1 MINNVMSII
10 SVAIVSLLIIGFL
23 IGVWRGW
30 KKSLARF
37 IALAVILVVSLLLSP
52 VISSAIVDA
61 CTDGTVISVFGFSYD
76 FQEAIGSLVGDS
88 EATSQILSAD
98 GTTTQLA
105 IALMNVAVNIVLFVV
120 MFIVLSLLALFVHF
134 IVCLVLR
141 SKAKKEG
148 ELTPKKVGNR
158 LIGGGIG
165 FVSMIIICFT
175 FLIPVFGVMN
185 ICNTF
190 LDESQGENGTAN
202 ATIASANASSLP
214 SYLGANLYYTE
225 DETIGQ
231 VESYIETYAE
241 IKESYDSSPMGTVFN
256 ALGVSKLGEL
266 SFNYLTSVRSGDLDV
281 NVTNEVV
288 SIIRVYNAYKDTFVA
303 EEFDIAKNTSI
314 DGILKIYDIAENS
327 KIVESY
333 ILELLPTLCE
343 NWSNGEAFLGI
354 EPPIQGELSGM
365 FNHAL
370 EIFVTDDMTRI
381 SNNLKAIMGVIK
393 VANNNNLITE
403 IRDNKVDVLDYLT
416 NNTSFVKDA
425 VLQLSSTPELR
436 ANLPILMNDVLKVA
450 YDQMVGDEASF
461 DDNALTNDEI
471 SAINWENE
479 ANTLQSLSNLL
490 LQVYNNIQ
498 GDGVQANA
506 ITNELTNIGEVID
519 LSRQSALLSRPLQTF
534 LVGFVDS
541 ENINLS
547 DEIKTTITTN
557 INSYWTNSDYKF
569 KNMFSAIQETASVVE
584 SIAQNGELNLEGL
597 KGAIELVVDSP
608 EIKNTVIDLI
618 NSDVIGNL
626 VPEGQEQTAEVLT
639 SMLET
644 FVTNT
649 TSDTIEQDIT
659 AAEEIIN
666 IVTTVQNNSGN
677 LVLGETDE
685 EKQQS
690 ANAIVENLANSN
702 AVMIVLE
709 TASEAASDTSAIKD
723 VILSLGGD
731 VSYVQSAIQE
741 NTNISA
747 ESRNILQSLFGV

>member
-1 MINNVMSII
+1 
-10 SVAIVSLLIIGFL
+10 
-23 IGVWRGW
+23 
-30 KKSLARF
+30 
-37 IALAVILVVSLLLSP
+37 
-52 VISSAIVDA
+52 
-61 CTDGTVISVFGFSYD
+61 
-76 FQEAIGSLVGDS
+76 
-88 EATSQILSAD
+88 
-98 GTTTQLA
+98 
-105 IALMNVAVNIVLFVV
+105 
-120 MFIVLSLLALFVHF
+120 
-134 IVCLVLR
+134 
-141 SKAKKEG
+141 
-148 ELTPKKVGNR
+148 
-158 LIGGGIG
+158 
-165 FVSMIIICFT
+165 
-175 FLIPVFGVMN
+175 
-185 ICNTF
+185 
-190 LDESQGENGTAN
+190 
-202 ATIASANASSLP
+202 
-214 SYLGANLYYTE
+214 
-225 DETIGQ
+225 
-231 VESYIETYAE
+231 
-241 IKESYDSSPMGTVFN
+241 
-256 ALGVSKLGEL
+256 
-266 SFNYLTSVRSGDLDV
+266 
-281 NVTNEVV
+281 
-288 SIIRVYNAYKDTFVA
+288 
-303 EEFDIAKNTSI
+303 
-314 DGILKIYDIAENS
+314 
-327 KIVESY
+327 
-333 ILELLPTLCE
+333 
-343 NWSNGEAFLGI
+343 
-354 EPPIQGELSGM
+354 M